1 MALTVVIAT
10 RNRREELL
18 ATLARQAALP
28 ERPKIVVVDNGSGD
42 GTADAVREAFPNVE
56 LVELRENRAAAARTI
71 GVELAGTELVALSD
85 DDSWWSPGSLARA
98 EKIFA
103 RHPRLGLAAA
113 RVLVGELE
121 DEDPTCLVM
130 AASPL
135 ERGQLP
141 GPRVLGFLA
150 CGAVVSR
157 RAYLEAGGFEP
168 RFGLACEERLL
179 AIELSRRGWELAY
192 LPELVAY
199 HHPSQLRDAALRRRL
214 ETRNS
219 VWLAWLT
226 YRTSRAIRES
236 IRIARGAIRD
246 PSRRRGLVDAL
257 RDLLWVLPR
266 RNPVAGKLEQDLL
279 LLDGSRVVTTPAQ
292 Q

>member
-1 MALTVVIAT
+1 
-10 RNRREELL
+10 
-18 ATLARQAALP
+18 
-28 ERPKIVVVDNGSGD
+28 
-42 GTADAVREAFPNVE
+42 
-56 LVELRENRAAAARTI
+56 
-71 GVELAGTELVALSD
+71 
-85 DDSWWSPGSLARA
+85 
-98 EKIFA
+98 
-103 RHPRLGLAAA
+103 
-113 RVLVGELE
+113 
-121 DEDPTCLVM
+121 VM

-150 CGAVVSR
+150 CGAIVRR
-157 RAYLEAGGFEP
+157 RAYLETGGFEP
-168 RFGLACEERLL
+168 RFELACEERLL

-199 HHPSQLRDAALRRRL
+199 HHPSRLRDAARRRRL

-226 YRTSRAIRES
+226 HGTGRATRES

-257 RDLLWVLPR
+257 GDLLWVLPR

-279 LLDGSRVVTTPAQ
+279 LLDGSRLVTTPAQ